1 MKALIILGYI
11 VGYAFVLAVT
21 LWLGKWCWI
30 RTAAAFRSVFGRK

>member
-11 VGYAFVLAVT
+11 VGYAFLFAVT

-30 RTAAAFRSVFGRK
+30 RTAAAFRSVFKRQ

>member
-11 VGYAFVLAVT
+11 VGYAFILAIT

-30 RTAAAFRSVFGRK
+30 RTAAAFRSVFKRQ